1 MHVKPGVNESLL
13 WAVERKRR
21 HLPVCGAASCALFAE
36 GSKADRHWC
45 SAGIALYI
53 LAFFHWGGQSRGLP
67 DRCARAG
74 WQGRKNNGAA
84 AAGEGRAGAVALP
97 GEQPVTQ
104 CRVVKCCSSEG
115 GKVCV
120 FAELLPSDGMR
131 GGTEQSCM
139 RHTDG
144 PVQCFN

>member
-1 MHVKPGVNESLL
+1 MNAKPGVNESLL

-21 HLPVCGAASCALFAE
+21 HLPVRGAASCALFAE
-36 GSKADRHWC
+36 ARRPTGTGAAH
-45 SAGIALYI
+45 GIALYI
-53 LAFFHWGGQSRGLP
+53 LVFFHWGGQSRGLP

-74 WQGRKNNGAA
+74 WQGRKNKWAA

-97 GEQPVTQ
+97 GEQPVPQ

-120 FAELLPSDGMR
+120 FAELLPCVGMR
-131 GGTEQSCM
+131 GGTEQPSM

-144 PVQCFN
+144 PVGC

>member
-1 MHVKPGVNESLL
+1 M
-13 WAVERKRR
+13 
-21 HLPVCGAASCALFAE
+21 AL
-36 GSKADRHWC
+36 
-45 SAGIALYI
+45 
-53 LAFFHWGGQSRGLP
+53 
-67 DRCARAG
+67 G

-120 FAELLPSDGMR
+120 FAELLPCDGMC
-131 GGTEQSCM
+131 GGTEQPCM

-144 PVQCFN
+144 PVQC